1 MAYISPMGGAFAS
14 ADFDNAEDTMPTGAF
29 LDLGGNGQS
38 DPYSTAITSILDK
51 QFHEIREKT
60 SEALY
65 SSSQW
70 KRRFRDF
77 MGKKNNELLDFLKLT
92 VPHHPVLGPGE
103 ILLRRFGNPQV
114 TPTHPSVR
122 HMVIDGSGCPAV
134 DDINAALVAL
144 SGETPLKDYTA
155 QTQAIFEM
163 YREAGEDAL
172 KAQGML
178 KAKLDKLD
186 RIQGKISG
194 LFEIEPNETYE
205 PLMQANE
212 AYLKKV
218 YDDTK
223 IEDDYNA
230 LVKAYRRFVTLRE
243 VATTARSL
251 LAQESEPLCS
261 ICLDESIAFALNPC
275 GHTFCQTCIRKQNG
289 VCFICRTHIKDKL
302 KLFFG

>member
-1 MAYISPMGGAFAS
+1 MDGNFAP
-14 ADFDNAEDTMPTGAF
+14 ADFEDDQPTGVVF
-29 LDLGGNGQS
+29 DVGGHGQ
-38 DPYSTAITSILDK
+38 DAPYSLAMNSILHK
-51 QFHEIREKT
+51 QLEEVKSKSKT
-60 SEALY
+60 ASLSAT
-65 SSSQW
+65 W
-70 KRRFRDF
+70 KRRLRDF
-77 MGKKNNELLDFLKLT
+77 MAKKNNDLLDFLKVT
-92 VPHHPVLGPGE
+92 VPHHPVFGPGE
-103 ILLRRFGNPQV
+103 ILLKRFGNPQV
-114 TPTHPSVR
+114 TPNHVSVR
-122 HMVIDGSGCPAV
+122 DMVFEMPDISGEET
-134 DDINAALVAL
+134 INAFLAAAG
-144 SGETPLKDYTA
+144 GETPLKDYTA

-172 KAQGML
+172 KAQAML

-194 LFEIEPNETYE
+194 LFEIDPNETYE

-223 IEDDYNA
+223 IEEEYNN

-243 VATTARSL
+243 VATTARTV

-261 ICLDESIAFALNPC
+261 ICLDESVAFALNPC

-289 VCFICRTHIKDKL
+289 VCFMCRTHIKDKL

>member
-1 MAYISPMGGAFAS
+1 MAYIPNLGGMDGNFAP
-14 ADFDNAEDTMPTGAF
+14 ADFEDDQPTGVVF
-29 LDLGGNGQS
+29 DVGGHGQ
-38 DPYSTAITSILDK
+38 DAPYSLAMNSILHK
-51 QFHEIREKT
+51 QLEEVKSKSKT
-60 SEALY
+60 ASLSAT
-65 SSSQW
+65 W
-70 KRRFRDF
+70 KRRLRDF
-77 MGKKNNELLDFLKLT
+77 MAKKNNDLLDFLKVT
-92 VPHHPVLGPGE
+92 VPHHPVFGPGE
-103 ILLRRFGNPQV
+103 ILLKRFGNPQV
-114 TPTHPSVR
+114 TPNHVSVR
-122 HMVIDGSGCPAV
+122 DMVFEMPDISGEET
-134 DDINAALVAL
+134 INAFLAAAG
-144 SGETPLKDYTA
+144 GETPLKDYTA

-172 KAQGML
+172 KAQAML

-194 LFEIEPNETYE
+194 LFEIDPNETYE

-223 IEDDYNA
+223 IEEEYNN

-243 VATTARSL
+243 VATTARTV

-261 ICLDESIAFALNPC
+261 ICLDESVAFALNPC

-289 VCFICRTHIKDKL
+289 VCFMCRTHIKDKL